1 MRRTLSLLFGVA
13 LCTAM
18 TATATAVPADGASPP
33 SQFQTVLIGVIG
45 PLTIPRGKTTRDGAQ
60 FAVDKINAQGLRVGD
75 KNIVLR
81 LFLADDK
88 NDLNLAV
95 INARAAVAAGVVGV
109 VGHLTTDA
117 SIAAAKIYN
126 EAGVPQLSPTSS
138 GREFTQLGY
147 STVFQLLGHSEY
159 TSQYLAETAI
169 KVLRAKR
176 IMLIDNDTLLGK
188 ALARGFAAAV
198 TRQGGQIVDSEKINA
213 KSSDFN
219 AAVAKIRNASPD
231 LVFFAGV
238 EPQTSAFAVRLR
250 QFGLQ
255 TRLLLAGGAINP
267 LFPRKT
273 EEYPEGTLVLVN
285 GHPVE
290 KVQNFKRLEQAYR
303 EKYTSPLI
311 PRTWFAYDAVEM
323 LAEAMKRAGSTN
335 PRLLSPILHQMKFN
349 GLSGAISFAPD
360 GSLIAPPYTLYRAEQ
375 GRWKTLNTLP

>member
-1 MRRTLSLLFGVA
+1 MLRTFLIRWAVA
-13 LCTAM
+13 VCAVMTTTAN
-18 TATATAVPADGASPP
+18 AAAADAIS
-33 SQFQTVLIGVIG
+33 QTVLIGVIG
-45 PLTIPRGKTTRDGAQ
+45 PMTIPRGESTRDAAQ
-60 FAVDKINAQGLRVGD
+60 FAVDRINAQGLRIGD
-75 KNIVLR
+75 KNVQLK

-109 VGHLTTDA
+109 IGHLTTDA

-126 EAGVPQLSPTSS
+126 EAGVAQLSPTAA

-159 TSQYLAETAI
+159 TAQYLAETAI

-188 ALARGFAAAV
+188 ALARGFLTAV
-198 TRQGGQIVDSEKINA
+198 SRQGGQVVESEKINA

-219 AAVAKIRNASPD
+219 AAIAKITSSGAD

-238 EPQTSAFAVRLR
+238 APQTNAFATRLR
-250 QFGLQ
+250 QLGLQ

-285 GHPVE
+285 GNPVE
-290 KVQNFKRLEQAYR
+290 KVPNFKRLEQAYR

-311 PRTWFAYDAVEM
+311 PQTWFAYDAVDM
-323 LAEAMKRAGSTN
+323 LVEAMKRAGSTN

-349 GLSGAISFAPD
+349 GLSGTISFAAD
-360 GSLIAPPYTLYRAEQ
+360 GSLAAPPYTLYRAEQ
-375 GRWKTLNTLP
+375 GSWKTLNTLP

>member
-1 MRRTLSLLFGVA
+1 MRRTLLICWGVA
-13 LCTAM
+13 AGTVMA
-18 TATATAVPADGASPP
+18 ATTEAAPVEAIS
-33 SQFQTVLIGVIG
+33 QTVLIGVIG
-45 PLTIPRGKTTRDGAQ
+45 PLTIPRGESTRDAAQ
-60 FAVDKINAQGLRVGD
+60 FAVDRINAQGLRIGD
-75 KNIVLR
+75 KDVRLK
-81 LFLADDK
+81 LFLADDN

-126 EAGVPQLSPTSS
+126 EAGVPQLSPTAA

-159 TSQYLAETAI
+159 TAQYLAETAI

-188 ALARGFAAAV
+188 ALARGFLTAV
-198 TRQGGQIVDSEKINA
+198 SRQGGQIVESEKINA

-219 AAVAKIRNASPD
+219 AAIAKVTSSGAD

-238 EPQTSAFAVRLR
+238 APQTNAFAARLR
-250 QFGLQ
+250 QLGLQ

-285 GHPVE
+285 GNPVE

-303 EKYTSPLI
+303 ERYTSPLI
-311 PRTWFAYDAVEM
+311 PQTWFAYDAVDM
-323 LAEAMKRAGSTN
+323 LVEAMKRAGATN

-349 GLSGAISFAPD
+349 GLSGSISFAAD
-360 GSLIAPPYTLYRAEQ
+360 GSLTAPPYTLYRAEQ
-375 GRWKTLNTLP
+375 GSWKTLNTLP

>member
-1 MRRTLSLLFGVA
+1 MRRTFLIRWAVA
-13 LCTAM
+13 VCAVMTTTANAAAAD
-18 TATATAVPADGASPP
+18 ATS
-33 SQFQTVLIGVIG
+33 QTVLIGVIG
-45 PLTIPRGKTTRDGAQ
+45 PMTIPRGESTRDAAQ
-60 FAVDKINAQGLRVGD
+60 FAVDRINAQGLRIGD
-75 KNIVLR
+75 KNVQLK

-109 VGHLTTDA
+109 IGHLTTDA

-126 EAGVPQLSPTSS
+126 EAGVPQLSPTAA

-159 TSQYLAETAI
+159 TTQYLAETAI

-188 ALARGFAAAV
+188 ALARGFTAAV
-198 TRQGGQIVDSEKINA
+198 ARQGGQIVESEKINA

-219 AAVAKIRNASPD
+219 AAIAKITSSGAD

-238 EPQTSAFAVRLR
+238 APQTNAFATRLR
-250 QFGLQ
+250 QLGLQ

-285 GHPVE
+285 GNPVE

-303 EKYTSPLI
+303 ERYTSPLI
-311 PRTWFAYDAVEM
+311 PQTWFAYDAVDM
-323 LAEAMKRAGSTN
+323 LVEAMKRAGSTN

-349 GLSGAISFAPD
+349 GLSGTISFAAD
-360 GSLIAPPYTLYRAEQ
+360 GSLTAPPYTLYRAEQ
-375 GRWKTLNTLP
+375 GSWKTLNTLP

>member
-1 MRRTLSLLFGVA
+1 MRRTFALLFCAAVFA
-13 LCTAM
+13 VMATTAN
-18 TATATAVPADGASPP
+18 AAPAEEPT
-33 SQFQTVLIGVIG
+33 QTVLIGVVG
-45 PLTIPRGKTTRDGAQ
+45 PLTIPRGESTRDAAQ
-60 FAVDKINAQGLRVGD
+60 FAVDRINAQGLRIGD
-75 KNIVLR
+75 RNTRLR

-95 INARAAVAAGVVGV
+95 ISARAAVAAGVIGV

-117 SIAAAKIYN
+117 SIAAARIYN
-126 EAGVPQLSPTSS
+126 EAGVPQLSPTAA

-147 STVFQLLGHSEY
+147 STVFQMLGHSEY
-159 TSQYLAETAI
+159 TTQYLAEAAV

-188 ALARGFAAAV
+188 ALARGFTAAV
-198 TRQGGQIVDSEKINA
+198 ARQGGQIVDIEKINA

-219 AAVAKIRNASPD
+219 TVIAKINGNNVD

-238 EPQTSAFAVRLR
+238 APQTNAFAVRLR
-250 QFGLQ
+250 QLGLQ

-285 GHPVE
+285 GNPVE
-290 KVQNFKRLEQAYR
+290 KVPNFKRLEQAYR

-311 PRTWFAYDAVEM
+311 PQTWFAYDAVEM
-323 LAEAMKRAGSTN
+323 MVEAMKRAGSTN

-349 GLSGAISFAPD
+349 GLSGTISFTAD
-360 GSLIAPPYTLYRAEQ
+360 GSLTAPQYTLYRAEQ
-375 GRWKTLNTLP
+375 GSWKTLNTLP

>member
-1 MRRTLSLLFGVA
+1 MA
-13 LCTAM
+13 
-18 TATATAVPADGASPP
+18 ATTEAAPVEAIS
-33 SQFQTVLIGVIG
+33 QTVLIGVIG
-45 PLTIPRGKTTRDGAQ
+45 PLTIPRGESTRDAAQ
-60 FAVDKINAQGLRVGD
+60 FAVDRINAQGLRIGD
-75 KNIVLR
+75 KDVRLK

-117 SIAAAKIYN
+117 SIAAAKICN
-126 EAGVPQLSPTSS
+126 EAGVPQLSPTAA

-159 TSQYLAETAI
+159 TAQYLAETAI

-188 ALARGFAAAV
+188 ALARGFLTAV
-198 TRQGGQIVDSEKINA
+198 SRQGGQIVESEKINA

-219 AAVAKIRNASPD
+219 AAIAKVTSSGAD

-238 EPQTSAFAVRLR
+238 APQTNAFAARLR
-250 QFGLQ
+250 QLGLQ

-285 GHPVE
+285 GNPVE

-303 EKYTSPLI
+303 ERYTSPLI
-311 PRTWFAYDAVEM
+311 PQTWIAYDAVDM
-323 LAEAMKRAGSTN
+323 LVEAMKRAGATN

-349 GLSGAISFAPD
+349 GLSGTISFAAD
-360 GSLIAPPYTLYRAEQ
+360 GSLTAPPYTLYRAEQ
-375 GRWKTLNTLP
+375 GSWKTLNTLP